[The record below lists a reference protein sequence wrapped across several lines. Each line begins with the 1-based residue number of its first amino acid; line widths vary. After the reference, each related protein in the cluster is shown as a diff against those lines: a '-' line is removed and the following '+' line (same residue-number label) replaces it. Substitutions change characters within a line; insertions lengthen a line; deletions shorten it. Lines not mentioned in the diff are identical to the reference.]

1 MSDTVP
7 PGENVPEGDVDLE
20 KTRLLFRNA
29 GMAQAVTVI
38 NGGVLLF
45 ILGGLSPPRWALGWW
60 LFVAIV
66 AIARYRLAHRFLA
79 GNPTPATASQWR
91 KHALSGA
98 LVAGLVWGGG
108 GTAMMV
114 ADPASTRLFTALV
127 TAGMVAG
134 AVPILS
140 AVPAAFR
147 AYAAP
152 VMLAIIVTALA
163 DSHGPRDWMLAL
175 VATLYLLALL
185 RSARYFHDSLDQS
198 IRLALRMRN
207 MARQL
212 DKARQDAEAASAAKS
227 RFLATMSHE
236 IRTPLNGVLGM
247 AQVLL
252 MPGLTEAEQHEYAR
266 TILNSGKTL
275 LTLLND
281 ILDLSKVE
289 AGKFELTHATFNPE
303 QLVME
308 TAALFIES
316 AHDKGLALET
326 GWQGPESPRYQSDPN
341 RLRQMLSNLTNNAV
355 KFTPQGTIR
364 IEAAEVERSDAAAVL
379 EFSVT
384 DTGIGIAADKRQL
397 LFQPFSQVDGSN
409 TRQFGGT
416 GLGLSIVRSLAQLM
430 GGDVGVESATGQGSR
445 FWFRIRAELVQ
456 AGEESREEARNV
468 GQPADAGAGDLPLP
482 PHRVLVV
489 EDNAVNRSVVE
500 RLLKKLGQNVECV
513 ENGKEA
519 LRAITAGLAPDLV
532 LMDCHMPIMD
542 GFEATRRIREWEGAQ
557 GRYRLPIVALTASAF
572 GEDRNHCLGAG
583 MDAFLAKPVSVSD
596 LHAMLAT
603 WARKSTANDDPT

>member
-7 PGENVPEGDVDLE
+7 SGENLPEGDVELE

-45 ILGGLSPPRWALGWW
+45 ILGGLSPPPWALGWW
-60 LFVAIV
+60 LIMALVAFS
-66 AIARYRLAHRFLA
+66 RYRLAHRFLV
-79 GNPTPATASQWR
+79 GDPPPATAPRWR
-91 KHALSGA
+91 RRALIGA

-108 GTAMMV
+108 GIAMMV

-140 AVPAAFR
+140 SVPAAFR

-185 RSARYFHDSLDQS
+185 RSARYFHDALDRS
-198 IRLALRMRN
+198 IRLALHMRN
-207 MARQL
+207 MAEQL
-212 DKARQDAEAASAAKS
+212 DKARQGAEAASAAKS
-227 RFLATMSHE
+227 QFLATMSHE

-252 MPGLTEAEQHEYAR
+252 MPGLSEAERLEYAR
-266 TILNSGKTL
+266 TILNSGQTL

-289 AGKFELTHATFNPE
+289 AGKFELKPSTFKPE
-303 QLVME
+303 QLIAE
-308 TAALFIES
+308 TAALFADL
-316 AHDKGLALET
+316 AHEKGLAIAT
-326 GWQGPESPRYQSDPN
+326 AWQGPASPRYHSDPN
-341 RLRQMLSNLTNNAV
+341 RLRQMLSNFTNNAI
-355 KFTPQGTIR
+355 KFTAQGAIR
-364 IEAAEVERSDAAAVL
+364 IEAAEVERDGAEAIL

-384 DTGIGIAADKRQL
+384 DTGIGIPADKRQL

-430 GGDVGVESATGQGSR
+430 GGDVGVESEPGRGSR
-445 FWFRIRAELVQ
+445 FSFRIRAGLV
-456 AGEESREEARNV
+456 ATEEESREAAWNGDQAVHIASRDAALPAR
-468 GQPADAGAGDLPLP
+468 
-482 PHRVLVV
+482 RILVV
-489 EDNAVNRSVVE
+489 EDNAVNRSVVKT
-500 RLLKKLGQNVECV
+500 LLVKMGQNVECV
-513 ENGKEA
+513 ENGEEA
-519 LRAITAGLAPDLV
+519 VSAISAGLAPDLV
-532 LMDCHMPIMD
+532 LMDCQMPVMD
-542 GFEATRRIREWEGAQ
+542 GFEATGRIRAWERAAGKS
-557 GRYRLPIVALTASAF
+557 RLPVVALTASVF
-572 GEDRNHCLGAG
+572 EEDRNRCLNAG
-583 MDAFLAKPVSVSD
+583 MDDFLAKPVSLND
-596 LHAMLAT
+596 LHAVLAK
-603 WARKSTANDDPT
+603 WADRSA